1 MSTKEKLI
9 DRFKAL
15 PNDFTFDETVRLFAS
30 FGFIISYK
38 GATSGSRVKFIKGK
52 EGYMM
57 HRPHPG
63 SIMKRAE
70 MRSILDYLTEKN
82 LI

>member
-9 DRFKAL
+9 ERFKTL
-15 PNDFTFDETVRLFAS
+15 PNDFTFDETVRLFAAS
-30 FGFIISYK
+30 GYVISYK
-38 GATSGSRVKFIKGK
+38 GATSGSRVKFIKGRD
-52 EGYMM
+52 GYMM

-63 SIMKRAE
+63 NTIKRVE
-70 MRSILDYLTEKN
+70 MRSIMEYLTERG